1 MHPYNQKRSAP
12 RIRPKIPLYVESP
25 ERRSVRDISL
35 SGAFIE
41 DKHPLPPGQRFQL
54 RFWLGAI
61 EPLVVDAAIRRVE
74 EGEGMGVEFLS
85 MTPADYDHLRAFLHT
100 APQ

>member
-1 MHPYNQKRSAP
+1 M
-12 RIRPKIPLYVESP
+12 
-25 ERRSVRDISL
+25 RDISL
-35 SGAFIE
+35 AGAFIE
-41 DKHPLPPGQRFQL
+41 DPCPLPPGQRFQL

-74 EGEGMGVEFLS
+74 EGQGMGVEFLS